1 MSVKLFKHITETNL
15 FNINLKRK
23 RKNDNKIRKT
33 QNTLLQKKRS

>member
-23 RKNDNKIRKT
+23 RKDDNKVRKS
-33 QNTLLQKKRS
+33 QNNLLQKKRS

>member
-23 RKNDNKIRKT
+23 RKDDNKVRKQ
-33 QNTLLQKKRS
+33 QNPVHSKKRS

>member
-23 RKNDNKIRKT
+23 RKDDNKVRKS

>member
-1 MSVKLFKHITETNL
+1 MSVRLFKHITETNL

-23 RKNDNKIRKT
+23 RKDDNKARKS

>member
-1 MSVKLFKHITETNL
+1 MSVRLFKHITETNL

-23 RKNDNKIRKT
+23 RKDDNKVRKS